1 MLNIKDIIIR
11 FIAGQIKKTQHTCV
25 NLFQNQSLNIKL
37 NINVK
42 LYLSNY
48 ATKAY
53 LKNATGVDTS
63 SFAKNLIQLI

>member
-1 MLNIKDIIIR
+1 M
-11 FIAGQIKKTQHTCV
+11 

-53 LKNATGVDTS
+53 LKDATGVDTS
-63 SFAKNLIQLI
+63 SFAKNLI

>member
-1 MLNIKDIIIR
+1 M
-11 FIAGQIKKTQHTCV
+11 

-48 ATKAY
+48 ATNAY
-53 LKNATGVDTS
+53 LKDATGVDTS
-63 SFAKNLIQLI
+63 SFAKNLI